1 MAIAAR
7 STRSGPVRSRPRA
20 AALALVLAVVAM
32 LPAGCAT
39 DTIVAPAHA
48 IRPLMPDV
56 FITAR
61 LVLENGCPLLDDASG
76 KLLPI
81 WPEGVNIQGTT
92 MRLREAPVAE
102 VGEVVRLGGRWVGLD
117 EVADELLAPLP
128 IACAGRGRVFWVQTF
143 ELQAPNGN
151 AEGEPGV

>member
-1 MAIAAR
+1 MA
-7 STRSGPVRSRPRA
+7 
-20 AALALVLAVVAM
+20 ALVLAVVAT

-48 IRPLMPDV
+48 IQPVMPDV
-56 FITAR
+56 FITAK

-76 KLLPI
+76 TLLPI

-102 VGEVVRLGGRWVGLD
+102 VGEVVRLGGRWVD
-117 EVADELLAPLP
+117 FDDVADALLAPLP
-128 IACAGRGRVFWVQTF
+128 VGCAGNGRVFWVQTF

-151 AEGEPGV
+151 PEAGPAV